1 MDCFLH
7 GRYIRISTVYVKEIL
22 TPNLRICK
30 EYVKPVITA
39 LNDVI
44 KNAYHTNQRDSAEAG
59 KYN

>member
-1 MDCFLH
+1 MIYPELSLADFLLW
-7 GRYIRISTVYVKEIL
+7 I
-22 TPNLRICK
+22 